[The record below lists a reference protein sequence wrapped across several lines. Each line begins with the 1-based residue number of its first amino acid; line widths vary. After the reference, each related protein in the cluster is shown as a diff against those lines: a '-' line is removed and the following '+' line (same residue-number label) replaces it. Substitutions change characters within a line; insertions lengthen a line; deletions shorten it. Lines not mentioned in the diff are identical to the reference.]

1 MSENL
6 QNSGAGGLILGI
18 ESSCDDSSVALL
30 DIETLEL
37 KFHKKISQDAEHCA
51 FGGVV
56 PELAARLHTAALP
69 KILEQIKPEL
79 PRVKAVAVTNEPGLS
94 VSLVGG
100 VAMAKALD
108 GARYRRGRGCERASC
123 DDGR

>member
-1 MSENL
+1 M
-6 QNSGAGGLILGI
+6 
-18 ESSCDDSSVALL
+18 
-30 DIETLEL
+30 
-37 KFHKKISQDAEHCA
+37 
-51 FGGVV
+51 

-100 VAMAKALD
+100 VAIAKVLMT
-108 GARYRRGRGCERASC
+108 E
-123 DDGR
+123 